1 MKNLHLTT
9 PIGADGLLHLP
20 VTEFAN
26 QDVEVIVR
34 PVAHKEAGSLLVG
47 QDALNKALEIGYIGS
62 FEAEPDFSAR
72 YKDHLDWSRKSEPS
86 VS

>member
-9 PIGADGLLHLP
+9 PIGADGLLHIP
-20 VTEFAN
+20 VAEFAN
-26 QDVEVIVR
+26 QDVEVIVL
-34 PVAHKEAGSLLVG
+34 PVTHKEARSFLVG
-47 QDALNKALEIGYIGS
+47 QDALKKALEIGYIGS

-72 YKDHLDWSRKSEPS
+72 YKNHLDWSRKAKPS